1 METYFLIAILL
12 LAASYIY
19 LKLAVKFNII
29 DKPNERS
36 SHTKVTIRGGGIIFT
51 IAILLFYFLNG
62 YQYPFFTLAVIIV
75 SIVSFLDDIYTLSS
89 KIRFPIQLLAMLL
102 VLHQAQLPF
111 EPMYVYLL
119 ILVCGLGIV
128 NFFNFMDGI
137 NGITGIYS
145 LAVLSGFFMINN
157 QEQLMDQDL
166 IIYAM
171 ISLVV
176 FGFYNFRKKAIFFA
190 GDIGSITIGI
200 MIVFIWVL
208 FMIQLSSPLM
218 LFFVV
223 VYGADAVLTLFYR
236 KLYTKESIFDPHRLH
251 IYQKLVHNKGISHL
265 KVSMLYGLLQ
275 FSINCIII
283 VNYQKSIQFQWMLAI
298 VLTLVL
304 ISTYLLVFRKLQQA
318 TI

>member
-1 METYFLIAILL
+1 M
-12 LAASYIY
+12 ASYILVLLLLSVASFVY

-36 SHTKVTIRGGGIIFT
+36 SHTKITVRGGGIIFS
-51 IAILLFYFLNG
+51 IAMLLFSILNNFEYPYFTMG
-62 YQYPFFTLAVIIV
+62 VILI
-75 SIVSFLDDIYTLSS
+75 SLVSFLDDIYTLSS

-102 VLHQAQLPF
+102 VLFEADLPF

-145 LAVLSGFFMINN
+145 LAVLSGFFIINN
-157 QEQLMDQDL
+157 NEQLIDQDL

-200 MIVFIWVL
+200 LIFFIGLL
-208 FMIQLSSPLM
+208 FTIQLSSPLM
-218 LFFVV
+218 LFLVV

-236 KLYTKESIFDPHRLH
+236 KLYTSESIFDPHRHH
-251 IYQKLVHNKGISHL
+251 IYQKLVHIKGMSHL
-265 KVSMLYGLLQ
+265 KVAMLYGLLQ
-275 FSINCIII
+275 FIINCIII
-283 VNYQKSIQFQWMLAI
+283 VNYKKSIQFQWMLAA

-304 ISTYLLVFRKLQQA
+304 IFTYLFVFRKLQRVK
-318 TI
+318 I

>member
-1 METYFLIAILL
+1 
-12 LAASYIY
+12 
-19 LKLAVKFNII
+19 LKLAIHFKII

-36 SHTKVTIRGGGIIFT
+36 SHTKITVRGGGIIFT
-51 IAILLFYFLNG
+51 IAILLCYFLNG
-62 YQYPFFTLAVIIV
+62 YQYPFFTLAVLIV

-102 VLHQAQLPF
+102 VLYEAQLPF
-111 EPMYVYLL
+111 EPMYLYLL

-145 LAVLSGFFMINN
+145 LAVLSGFFIINN
-157 QEQLMDQDL
+157 NEQLIDQDL

-200 MIVFIWVL
+200 LIVFIGLL
-208 FMIQLSSPLM
+208 FTIQLSSPLI
-218 LFFVV
+218 LFLVV
-223 VYGADAVLTLFYR
+223 VYGADAILTLFYR
-236 KLYTKESIFDPHRLH
+236 KLYTSESIFDPHRHH
-251 IYQKLVHNKGISHL
+251 IYQKLVHIKGMSHL
-265 KVSMLYGLLQ
+265 KVAMLYGLLQ
-275 FSINCIII
+275 FIINCMII
-283 VNYQKSIQFQWMLAI
+283 VNYQKSIQFQWMLAT

-304 ISTYLLVFRKLQQA
+304 IFTYLFIFRKLQR
-318 TI
+318 IKI

>member
-1 METYFLIAILL
+1 MEKYILIIAILGIV
-12 LAASYIY
+12 SYLY
-19 LKLAVKFNII
+19 LKLAIKFKII

-36 SHTKVTIRGGGIIFT
+36 SHAKITVRGGGIIFT

-102 VLHQAQLPF
+102 VLYEAHLPF

-128 NFFNFMDGI
+128 NFFNFMDGV

-145 LAVLSGFFMINN
+145 LAVLSGFFIINN
-157 QEQLMDQDL
+157 NEQLIDQDL

-200 MIVFIWVL
+200 LIVFIGLL
-208 FMIQLSSPLM
+208 FTIQLSSPLM
-218 LFFVV
+218 LFLVV

-236 KLYTKESIFDPHRLH
+236 KLYTSESIFDPHLHH
-251 IYQKLVHNKGISHL
+251 IYQKLVHVKGMSHL
-265 KVSMLYGLLQ
+265 KVAMLYGLLQ
-275 FSINCIII
+275 FIINCIII
-283 VNYQKSIQFQWMLAI
+283 VNYQKSIQFQWMLAT

-304 ISTYLLVFRKLQQA
+304 ICIYLFVFRKLQR
-318 TI
+318 IKI